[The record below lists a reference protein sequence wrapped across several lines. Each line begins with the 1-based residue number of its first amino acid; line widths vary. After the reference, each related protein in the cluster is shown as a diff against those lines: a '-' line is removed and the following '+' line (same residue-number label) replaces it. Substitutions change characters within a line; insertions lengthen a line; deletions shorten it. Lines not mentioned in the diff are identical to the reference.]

1 MLPFRDVIPSRTAPV
16 VTVGLIVVHLAAF
29 LTVPAEAEW
38 WTPVASLF
46 GHGGWIQLVVN
57 LWALWLFGD
66 SVEDRLGHWR
76 FLILYL
82 VAAAAAALV
91 HAWAAPHLS
100 LAVISPA
107 PNAAGAVAG
116 IIGGHF
122 LLYPR
127 SRMLVFV
134 PRFTSID
141 LVEIPSVGCAGLWL
155 ATQMFLSLGHIGD
168 PAAAGGLSLVTDA
181 GGIAAGVGLV
191 WLFSHSRREK
201 RWWYQ

>member
-1 MLPFRDVIPSRTAPV
+1 MIPFRDVIPPRTAPLS
-16 VTVGLIVVHLAAF
+16 TVGLVVVNLAVFLIVQ
-29 LTVPAEAEW
+29 AEADW
-38 WTPVASLF
+38 WTPLASLF
-46 GHGGWIQLVVN
+46 RHDGWLQLVIN

-82 VAAAAAALV
+82 VAAAVAALV

-100 LAVISPA
+100 LTVISPA
-107 PNAAGAVAG
+107 PSAAGAVAG

-134 PRFTSID
+134 PRLTSID

-181 GGIAAGVGLV
+181 GGMAAGVALV

-201 RWWYQ
+201 RWWDG